1 MAVRDHGGARRRPRP
16 KRPAFTLEGGLW
28 HNAAFR
34 SILWQVLLVAAV
46 LGVVAT
52 MAANA
57 QEALA
62 KRGVATGFGFL
73 WREAGFPI
81 GEGLLPFRS
90 TDSYLRAFAAAI
102 TNTLTV
108 SIASIIAATLLGVLL
123 GFGRLSSNWFL
134 ARFSALYVELFR
146 NTPQLVQLSFWYLL
160 MTQAPGPRQAWN
172 FQDAIFFCNRG
183 LIFPAPLAHPAY
195 AWMIAGLELGC
206 AVAYGLHRWAA
217 AYRDRTGNAVRIMMP
232 CIAVIAGLP
241 LAVWLVAGRPWGWSV
256 PSMGGFNFEGGSAIS
271 PEFLVLFLGLSLY
284 IAAFIAEIVRSG
296 IQSVGRGQIEAAK
309 SIGLKPGRIQR
320 RIVLP
325 QALRVMIP
333 PAASQ
338 YVSLTKNSSLGVAIG
353 YPELFSV
360 TNSAIT
366 LSGQTIE
373 CMALMAACYLL
384 VAVSI
389 SGLMNRA
396 NSLVQIKER

>member
-16 KRPAFTLEGGLW
+16 RRPAFTLEGGLR

-46 LGVVAT
+46 LGAVAY

-81 GEGLLPFRS
+81 GEGLLPYRS

-108 SIASIIAATLLGVLL
+108 SVASIIAATLLGVLL

-134 ARFSALYVELFR
+134 ARFSALYVEIFR

-183 LIFPAPLAHPAY
+183 LIFPAPLAHPGY
-195 AWMIAGLELGC
+195 AWMIAGLGLGC
-206 AVAYGLHRWAA
+206 AAAYGLYRWAA
-217 AYRDRTGNAVRIMMP
+217 TYRDRTGHAVRIMMP

-241 LAVWLVAGRPWGWSV
+241 LAAWMMAGRPWGWSV
-256 PSMGGFNFEGGSAIS
+256 PSMGGFNFEGGAAIS

-373 CMALMAACYLL
+373 CMALMAACYLII
-384 VAVSI
+384 AVSI
-389 SGLMNRA
+389 SGLMNGV